1 LTCAGSTAVA
11 VDNRRLQE
19 LFINM
24 IYSPLKGVE
33 LGAEYIYGKRRTFG
47 GDIGTLSRFDLMARY
62 SF

>member
-1 LTCAGSTAVA
+1 
-11 VDNRRLQE
+11 
-19 LFINM
+19 M
-24 IYSPLKGVE
+24 IYTPLKGVE